1 MSEPVIVV
9 RPGAGTP
16 DLPLVYDSPHSGFE
30 FPEDMKPAIPFEIL
44 RQNED
49 AFVDALFGHV
59 PVLGAVLVKATF
71 PRTYIDPN
79 RSTADVQ
86 VDAVDGDWPDPVNN
100 SIKTKRG
107 AGLIYTKIHGEESIY
122 DRKLTVDEVRHR
134 IDAYWRPY
142 HAALQAELDR
152 LHAAHGGVWH
162 IDCHS
167 MPAKGN
173 IHTEDGPVER
183 ADFILGD
190 RDGTTC
196 DGAFTETAR
205 AFLAGRGYDVAVNVT
220 MKGVELVRKHGRPA
234 ENRHS
239 LQIEVNR
246 RLYMHEKAISKND
259 LYPETAQ
266 VIADMNAVM
275 ADFVRQRRAV

>member
-16 DLPLVYDSPHSGFE
+16 ELPLVFDSPHSGFQ
-30 FPEDMKPAIPFEIL
+30 FPEDMKPAIALDIL

-49 AFVDALFGHV
+49 AFIDALYGHV

-107 AGLIYTKIHGEESIY
+107 AGLIYTKVHGEEAIY
-122 DRKLTVDEVRHR
+122 DRKLTVAEVRHR
-134 IDAYWRPY
+134 IDAYWHPY
-142 HAALQAELDR
+142 HAALQTELDR
-152 LHAAHGGVWH
+152 LHAVYGGVWH

-167 MPAKGN
+167 MPARGN

-183 ADFILGD
+183 LDFYLGD

-196 DGAFTETAR
+196 DPAFTEAVR
-205 AFLAGRGYDVAVNVT
+205 EFLVGRGYDVAVNVT

-246 RLYMHEKAISKND
+246 RLYMHEKAITKND

-266 VIADMNAVM
+266 VIADMDALI
-275 ADFVRQRRAV
+275 ADFVRQRSAV

>member
-1 MSEPVIVV
+1 MSEPVLVV
-9 RPGAGTP
+9 RPSAAASE
-16 DLPLVYDSPHSGFE
+16 LPLVYDSPHSGFL
-30 FPEDMKPAIPFEIL
+30 FPEDMKPVIAFEVL
-44 RQNED
+44 RRNED

-59 PVLGAVLVKATF
+59 PVLGATFIKATF

-79 RSTADVQ
+79 RSTEDVP
-86 VDAVDGDWPDPVNN
+86 VDAIDGEWPDPVNN
-100 SIKTKRG
+100 SIKTRRG

-122 DRKLTVDEVRHR
+122 DRKLTVAEVRHR

-142 HAALQAELDR
+142 HAALQGELDR
-152 LHAAHGGVWH
+152 LFAVYGGVWH
-162 IDCHS
+162 INCHS

-196 DGAFTETAR
+196 DSAFTEAVR

-246 RLYMHEKAISKND
+246 RLYMDEMAITKND
-259 LYPETAQ
+259 RYAETAA
-266 VIADMNAVM
+266 VLADMDAMV
-275 ADFVRQRRAV
+275 ADFVRAHGAV